1 MNLDDKIKEKL
12 KQDQF
17 ISEKAEDIFNNFSPE
32 IIETNEKT
40 TNINKIAIKYKI
52 GRFIAAVTCLI
63 GIIGGANVYAST
75 HGYGNVFFLIKYI
88 VTGEK
93 AEITDKNELLSD
105 RDITISYEP
114 IYLTENLKLQIRNLQ
129 IKNNQEIL
137 NLEIKEKKNTYLTPL
152 KYKIINSKE
161 KILCEYN
168 SLNGGKEGEY
178 AEEIIFNGLTKKD
191 ESIKLEIFTSYN
203 TKLAEISINL
213 NTKEVIVQ
221 GEEEALDKV
230 SEIELKKYLEKEL
243 IKKIKPQNNDEK
255 VVLNINKLSYCAGL
269 YTAEINYTLVDS
281 KKSFEIDYTKLK
293 TTDATV
299 YFKLNGNLFELVKY
313 EEV

>member
-1 MNLDDKIKEKL
+1 MNE
-12 KQDQF
+12 
-17 ISEKAEDIFNNFSPE
+17 
-32 IIETNEKT
+32 
-40 TNINKIAIKYKI
+40 INKLA
-52 GRFIAAVTCLI
+52 RALVE
-63 GIIGGANVYAST
+63 S
-75 HGYGNVFFLIKYI
+75 
-88 VTGEK
+88 
-93 AEITDKNELLSD
+93 
-105 RDITISYEP
+105 P
-114 IYLTENLKLQIRNLQ
+114 
-129 IKNNQEIL
+129 
-137 NLEIKEKKNTYLTPL
+137 EIKEKKNTYLTPL